1 MDFSLRV
8 AGHNIFS
15 VAGQCLLMGCRS
27 LLQHFPG
34 FSPLFECDSQAFYGL
49 DCIFGAAK
57 RVLVI
62 GGCRQ
67 GYAALQMK
75 IVLEKSD
82 KNQQRRSS
90 SAKRQEFLES
100 VEDHQSNDESPEDHC
115 TDSETHAGP
124 SRQHARLSHSSRLT
138 LMWPD
143 SFLAIDPEQ

>member
-8 AGHNIFS
+8 AGRNIFS
-15 VAGQCLLMGCRS
+15 VAGNVFSWVVVLCYS
-27 LLQHFPG
+27 IFPG

-124 SRQHARLSHSSRLT
+124 SRQHARLSYSSR
-138 LMWPD
+138 
-143 SFLAIDPEQ
+143 